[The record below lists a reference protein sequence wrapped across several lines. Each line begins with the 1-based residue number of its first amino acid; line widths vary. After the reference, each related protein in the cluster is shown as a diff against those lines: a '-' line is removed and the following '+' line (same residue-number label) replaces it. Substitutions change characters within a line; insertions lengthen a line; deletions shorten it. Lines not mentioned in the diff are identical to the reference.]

1 MDKPC
6 IIGGSLLHVLCRFRH
21 RKNFFFHCYHSYLY
35 FVQVSLVSMP
45 QVMKVDSVWTTLVE
59 TPHPSLKT
67 KDKILLVLYLRYLLG
82 NLKSQ
87 SQPCEVTHQRWG
99 NLPVHVISH
108 FNLIMFTC
116 RWGDPP
122 RWNGWS
128 ARPDTLLA
136 WVKFCQVNVS
146 RWGTLPSSCGLIHVT
161 SKSPQ
166 MPLAGSFAS
175 LKVKAM
181 QHLRLQQA
189 KDQQVREEEH

>member
-1 MDKPC
+1 
-6 IIGGSLLHVLCRFRH
+6 
-21 RKNFFFHCYHSYLY
+21 
-35 FVQVSLVSMP
+35 MP

-67 KDKILLVLYLRYLLG
+67 KDKILHVLYLLYLPG

-87 SQPCEVTHQRWG
+87 RQQCEVTHQRWG

-108 FNLIMFTC
+108 FNLTMFTC

-122 RWNGWS
+122 RWDGWS
-128 ARPDTLLA
+128 ARPGTLST

-146 RWGTLPSSCGLIHVT
+146 RWGYLTQLGFDSCYIKVASNAFGR
-161 SKSPQ
+161 
-166 MPLAGSFAS
+166 SFAS

-181 QHLRLQQA
+181 QHYKVTASQRSASERRGALTPKTSLPAMLCLRAQRPFSNLEKVQPGMA
-189 KDQQVREEEH
+189 GL